1 MTVRAVLLGLALLTA
16 RAASAA
22 GDSTGQLWAN
32 MTLDWRAS
40 PRVTYS
46 LDIEPKVLISAPPGQ
61 PGWASLDLTPS
72 ADFVATKW
80 ADVVGEGV
88 LGRTVQTDDLKTT
101 EVTVR
106 GGMRFHL
113 FSRQERLLFNEQL
126 PKRRMVVR
134 DLVRW
139 EWRRFSYSDDEP
151 SSSTW
156 RFRNRVEFLYPLNRP
171 NLSADGTI
179 SLTADWEWF
188 VPINDQRER
197 FANKR
202 RYRGGVSYRRNRA
215 WGLAVLYIRTNSR
228 NTIDEPFSTSE
239 NILDLQVKRAW

>member
-1 MTVRAVLLGLALLTA
+1 MLLGLALLTA
-16 RAASAA
+16 RAASAE

-32 MTLDWRAS
+32 MTLDWRVS
-40 PRVTYS
+40 PRVTYA

-139 EWRRFSYSDDEP
+139 EWRRFSSRTTSHRAQPSVSATASSPLPPQPAEP
-151 SSSTW
+151 ERGRHDLPHRRLGMVRPHQRSA
-156 RFRNRVEFLYPLNRP
+156 RAFREQASISRRRQLPAQPGVGAGGSLYP
-171 NLSADGTI
+171 
-179 SLTADWEWF
+179 
-188 VPINDQRER
+188 DQ
-197 FANKR
+197 
-202 RYRGGVSYRRNRA
+202 
-215 WGLAVLYIRTNSR
+215 LR